1 MEAASHVWL
10 SIENDPDMYI
20 PAQAVHRQGGH
31 VTLLASRDT
40 RNGSSEQRIVIP
52 EARFRELPRADPTE
66 LHMLSQPNFA
76 LNDAALLTMPSEPA
90 LLHLLRRR
98 FNTGRR
104 CTAVGPWLI
113 VLGDPSVYDEAPGE
127 EEVHATSRK
136 NAGLYLNEAEPSMA
150 ELAARVHIRMLTL
163 RRPQAV
169 VLLGGA
175 AGGAADA
182 TAELLRFLRRVQ
194 DSRCNAHGSRLAAR
208 AEAAVGVLHA
218 FADAAAA
225 FGDRTGGLG
234 GCNHRSSRL
243 QPYAC
248 IPAEAAAARAYP
260 GCICMCM
267 HMCPGGLC
275 GWLRLRFD
283 SAGRLQ
289 GGVLRGALLTGCR
302 AGSCAKGVSAPRV
315 FYLLLAGATALERE
329 ELTLPDSATAAA
341 CTSAGEA
348 LQRED
353 VPSRAR

>member
-76 LNDAALLTMPSEPA
+76 LNDAALLTTPSEPA

-194 DSRCNAHGSRLAAR
+194 DARCNAHGSRLAAR
-208 AEAAVGVLHA
+208 AEAAVGWLLVRVRVRARTRTRTRTRTLTRTLTRWA
-218 FADAAAA
+218 CSTRSPTPPRPSATAPVGCAA
-225 FGDRTGGLG
+225 
-234 GCNHRSSRL
+234 GCASASTR
-243 QPYAC
+243 
-248 IPAEAAAARAYP
+248 RA
-260 GCICMCM
+260 
-267 HMCPGGLC
+267 
-275 GWLRLRFD
+275 
-283 SAGRLQ
+283 
-289 GGVLRGALLTGCR
+289 GCR
-302 AGSCAKGVSAPRV
+302 AACCA
-315 FYLLLAGATALERE
+315 
-329 ELTLPDSATAAA
+329 
-341 CTSAGEA
+341 
-348 LQRED
+348 
-353 VPSRAR
+353 ARC

>member
-194 DSRCNAHGSRLAAR
+194 DARCNAHGSRLAAR

-225 FGDRTGGLG
+225 FGDRT
-234 GCNHRSSRL
+234 
-243 QPYAC
+243 
-248 IPAEAAAARAYP
+248 
-260 GCICMCM
+260 
-267 HMCPGGLC
+267 GGLC

-353 VPSRAR
+353 VPSYATEGSNPRPAHPRQVCHSHV

>member
-194 DSRCNAHGSRLAAR
+194 DARCNAHGSRLAAR

-248 IPAEAAAARAYP
+248 IPPEAAVVHIRAATARTHAHAHAHMHMH
-260 GCICMCM
+260 IRMC
-267 HMCPGGLC
+267 MCPGGLC

-315 FYLLLAGATALERE
+315 FYLLLAGVMVCHTGLE
-329 ELTLPDSATAAA
+329 P
-341 CTSAGEA
+341 
-348 LQRED
+348 
-353 VPSRAR
+353 

>member
-76 LNDAALLTMPSEPA
+76 LNDAALLTTPSEPA

-182 TAELLRFLRRVQ
+182 TTELLRFLRRVQ
-194 DSRCNAHGSRLAAR
+194 DARCNAHGSRLAAR
-208 AEAAVGVLHA
+208 AEAAVGVLLVRVRVRA
-218 FADAAAA
+218 LTLTLTVTVTLTLTKLRILRRRTTSSSVAAW
-225 FGDRTGGLG
+225 RSSPPWS
-234 GCNHRSSRL
+234 SSRL
-243 QPYAC
+243 SPRALSWRLFTLSS
-248 IPAEAAAARAYP
+248 ARCLTKA
-260 GCICMCM
+260 
-267 HMCPGGLC
+267 
-275 GWLRLRFD
+275 
-283 SAGRLQ
+283 STLQ
-289 GGVLRGALLTGCR
+289 SCLVFWKLMWCTGCWVTTQNLFR
-302 AGSCAKGVSAPRV
+302 S
-315 FYLLLAGATALERE
+315 
-329 ELTLPDSATAAA
+329 
-341 CTSAGEA
+341 
-348 LQRED
+348 
-353 VPSRAR
+353 

>member
-10 SIENDPDMYI
+10 SIENDPDMWI
-20 PAQAVHRQGGH
+20 PAQSVHQQGGH
-31 VTLLASRDT
+31 VTLLATRDT
-40 RNGSSEQRIVIP
+40 RSGTSEQRIVVP
-52 EARFRELPRADPTE
+52 EAQFRALPRADPTE
-66 LHMLSQPNFA
+66 LQLLSHPHFA
-76 LNDAALLTMPSEPA
+76 MNDASLLTMPSEPA

-104 CTAVGPWLI
+104 YTALGPWLI

-127 EEVHATSRK
+127 EEVHATARK
-136 NAGLYLNEAEPSMA
+136 NAGLYENEAEPSMA
-150 ELAARVHIRMLTL
+150 ELAARVHTRMLTL

-182 TAELLRFLRRVQ
+182 TAELLRFLRREQ
-194 DSRCNAHGSRLAAR
+194 HARRNATGSTLAAR

-225 FGDRTGGLG
+225 FGDRTGGL
-234 GCNHRSSRL
+234 
-243 QPYAC
+243 
-248 IPAEAAAARAYP
+248 
-260 GCICMCM
+260 
-267 HMCPGGLC
+267 C

-283 SAGRLQ
+283 SAGRLR

-329 ELTLPDSATAAA
+329 ELTLPDSAAVAV
-341 CTSAGEA
+341 CTKAGES

-353 VPSRAR
+353 VPSRAKAFGQLREHLRRARAHLEPRE